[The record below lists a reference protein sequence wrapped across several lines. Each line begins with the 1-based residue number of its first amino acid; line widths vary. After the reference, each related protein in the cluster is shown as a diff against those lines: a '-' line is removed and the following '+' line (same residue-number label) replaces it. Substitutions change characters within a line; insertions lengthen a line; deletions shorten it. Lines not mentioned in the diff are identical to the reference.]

1 MKRISHAIIG
11 TSIAL
16 NIFLAVRAYS
26 VSDAGT
32 AFPLLS
38 PRIFVQN
45 PNDTIINFTDLRT
58 QLRSFVDAQDDFRAG
73 VYFEY
78 LPSGVSI
85 GVNEKEN
92 FISASLI
99 KVPFI
104 MGIYKLMEKGT
115 LKKDTMITLKKED
128 LDPHFGTLWKQ
139 GEGHTLTVEEAI
151 RLTLQESDNTAALA
165 LDHFAVND
173 PIREVYDSLDIPI
186 DWSGDQPAVSPKN
199 YSSIF
204 RCLYLSCLLDYQG
217 SQDILRQLTQT
228 IFNDGLPAGVPKDV
242 PFAHKIGMYDS
253 PTSGK
258 RVRLDCGIAYPPKRP
273 YILCVLGE
281 AEKGKEFLITDFTR
295 QVSGLVY
302 RYVTDTAIR

>member
-1 MKRISHAIIG
+1 MKRLTYAIIAI
-11 TSIAL
+11 SITL
-16 NIFLAVRAYS
+16 NILFAVRTYF
-26 VSDAGT
+26 VSGAS
-32 AFPLLS
+32 FPFLS

-58 QLRSFVDAQDDFRAG
+58 QLRSFVETQKDFHAG

-104 MGIYKLMEKGT
+104 MGIYKLMEEGA
-115 LKKDTMITLKKED
+115 LREDTVITLKKED
-128 LDPHFGTLWKQ
+128 LDPHFGNLWKQ
-139 GEGHTLTVEEAI
+139 GEGARLTVREAI
-151 RLTLQESDNTAALA
+151 RLTLAESDNTAALA
-165 LDHFAVND
+165 LDHFAKDD
-173 PIREVYDSLDIPI
+173 PIREVYNTLDIPI
-186 DWSGDQPAVSPKN
+186 DWSGNQPAVSPKN

-204 RCLYLSCLLDYQG
+204 RCLYLSCLLSYKS
-217 SQDILRQLTQT
+217 SQDILHQLTQT
-228 IFNDGLPAGVPKDV
+228 IFTDGLPAGVPKGV

-281 AEKGKEFLITDFTR
+281 AEKGNEYLITDFTR
-295 QVSGLVY
+295 QVSGLIY
-302 RYVTDTAIR
+302 RYVANAEAR